1 MFISQLHRQDLL
13 VCRLSLGV
21 QSDFNAEILVEFFMP
36 ALCAHTKLHLRLEQ
50 GLVKLECRLS
60 LAFWSLNSK
69 LLELAYDR
77 LRAKIRLHGE
87 VAAGRRVGKI

>member
-1 MFISQLHRQDLL
+1 LFISQLHRQDLL

-60 LAFWSLNSK
+60 LAFWSK

-77 LRAKIRLHGE
+77 LRAKIRLHWE